1 MIFWRKTDT
10 TQSKEQA
17 HAFARKQIK
26 NALDGTDDNEL
37 PLRDALKNRKY
48 VGLDNGPAKPFLTFS
63 ELLLFNKYLPQHV
76 KEAINANNN
85 KLRQHFES
93 GSAALIEAA
102 KRNRMNTGLVSVAAR
117 SELVANGEM
126 QIEANGSMQVE
137 ADVPSAVV
145 PTGVVPTLVP
155 DNVEIGA
162 QLPLKRTAYEKESI
176 EVMEA
181 RTAMF
186 QAQAQVEEAGAKR
199 EEAGAKREE
208 AGSKRECQR
217 FEFFMQLAT
226 RGLVDRQDVKTIMA
240 SLS

>member
-1 MIFWRKTDT
+1 MAYWYTCGNSASKQT
-10 TQSKEQA
+10 TTKYVT
-17 HAFARKQIK
+17 RQITK
-26 NALDGTDDNEL
+26 MLESENPDEL

-48 VGLDNGPAKPFLTFS
+48 VGLDNGQAKPFLTFS
-63 ELLLFNKYLPQHV
+63 ELLLFNNYLPQ
-76 KEAINANNN
+76 KIRDQINANNN

-226 RGLVDRQDVKTIMA
+226 RGLVDRQNIDRIVA